1 MKNQKIIFILV
12 GAFCVFALIA
22 GIYTQFFVGNKG
34 SDYTQNPTD
43 NISGDSRPKTQE
55 EIKNQLK
62 SLFTN
67 DFINNSTYEVQKAN
81 DSKDIVYSAYDIQK
95 KEELYEVDIHLPVIN
110 ISGDVPASFNKI
122 TQSVFADEASKILNK
137 KYTEKVIY
145 DVNYISYIN
154 DNILSLAIKSTLKRG
169 NNPQREIIQT
179 YNYNLE
185 TGEKVELVDVLTKRN
200 IVQSECQNKIN
211 QVVSKAQE
219 EAQILVKSGYQ
230 VYNRDLSNSIYQ
242 LSNISNFFLGS
253 TGELYIIFAYTQI
266 KPKGR
271 RYNKCRHSKTMKN
284 SRKGSRPKE
293 LLKPF

>member
-34 SDYTQNPTD
+34 SDYTKNPTD
-43 NISGDSRPKTQE
+43 NISGDSKPKTQE

-185 TGEKVELVDVLTKRN
+185 TGEKVELVDILTKRN

-253 TGELYIIFAYTQI
+253 TGELYIIFAYGNQNFTAEMDVVL
-266 KPKGR
+266 
-271 RYNKCRHSKTMKN
+271 Y
-284 SRKGSRPKE
+284 E
-293 LLKPF
+293 

>member
-253 TGELYIIFAYTQI
+253 TGELYIIFAYGNQNFTSEMDVVL
-266 KPKGR
+266 
-271 RYNKCRHSKTMKN
+271 Y
-284 SRKGSRPKE
+284 E
-293 LLKPF
+293 

>member
-34 SDYTQNPTD
+34 NDYTQNPTD

-81 DSKDIVYSAYDIQK
+81 DSRDIVYSAYDIQK

-110 ISGDVPASFNKI
+110 ISGDVPASFNEI

-185 TGEKVELVDVLTKRN
+185 TGVKVELVDVLTKRN

-253 TGELYIIFAYTQI
+253 TGELYIIFAYGNQNFTAEMDVVL
-266 KPKGR
+266 
-271 RYNKCRHSKTMKN
+271 Y
-284 SRKGSRPKE
+284 E
-293 LLKPF
+293 

>member
-12 GAFCVFALIA
+12 GVFCVFALIA

-253 TGELYIIFAYTQI
+253 TGELYIIFAYGNQNFTAEMDVVL
-266 KPKGR
+266 
-271 RYNKCRHSKTMKN
+271 Y
-284 SRKGSRPKE
+284 E
-293 LLKPF
+293 

>member
-179 YNYNLE
+179 YNYILE

-253 TGELYIIFAYTQI
+253 TGELYIIFAYGNQNFTAEMDVVL
-266 KPKGR
+266 
-271 RYNKCRHSKTMKN
+271 Y
-284 SRKGSRPKE
+284 E
-293 LLKPF
+293 

>member
-253 TGELYIIFAYTQI
+253 TGELYIVFAYGNQNFTAEMDVVL
-266 KPKGR
+266 
-271 RYNKCRHSKTMKN
+271 Y
-284 SRKGSRPKE
+284 E
-293 LLKPF
+293 

>member
-34 SDYTQNPTD
+34 SDYTKNPTD
-43 NISGDSRPKTQE
+43 NISGDSKPKTQE

-219 EAQILVKSGYQ
+219 EAQILVESGYQ

-253 TGELYIIFAYTQI
+253 TGELYIIFAYGNQNFTAEMDVVL
-266 KPKGR
+266 
-271 RYNKCRHSKTMKN
+271 Y
-284 SRKGSRPKE
+284 E
-293 LLKPF
+293 

>member
-154 DNILSLAIKSTLKRG
+154 DNILSLAIKSKLKRG

-253 TGELYIIFAYTQI
+253 TGELYIIFAYGNQNFTAEMDVVL
-266 KPKGR
+266 
-271 RYNKCRHSKTMKN
+271 Y
-284 SRKGSRPKE
+284 E
-293 LLKPF
+293 

>member
-34 SDYTQNPTD
+34 SDNIQNPTD

-55 EIKNQLK
+55 EIKNQFK

-185 TGEKVELVDVLTKRN
+185 TGEKVELVDILTKRN
-200 IVQSECQNKIN
+200 IVQSECQSKIN
-211 QVVSKAQE
+211 QIVSKAQE

-242 LSNISNFFLGS
+242 ISNISNFFLGS
-253 TGELYIIFAYTQI
+253 TGELYIIFAYGNQNFTAEMDVVL
-266 KPKGR
+266 
-271 RYNKCRHSKTMKN
+271 Y
-284 SRKGSRPKE
+284 E
-293 LLKPF
+293 

>member
-22 GIYTQFFVGNKG
+22 GIYTQFFIGNKG
-34 SDYTQNPTD
+34 SDNIQNPTD

-55 EIKNQLK
+55 EIKNQFK

-185 TGEKVELVDVLTKRN
+185 TGEKVELVDILTKRN
-200 IVQSECQNKIN
+200 IVQSECQSKIN

-230 VYNRDLSNSIYQ
+230 VYNRDLSNSMYQ
-242 LSNISNFFLGS
+242 ISNISNFFLGS
-253 TGELYIIFAYTQI
+253 TGELYIIFAYGNQNFTAEMDVVL
-266 KPKGR
+266 
-271 RYNKCRHSKTMKN
+271 Y
-284 SRKGSRPKE
+284 E
-293 LLKPF
+293 

>member
-67 DFINNSTYEVQKAN
+67 DFINNSNYEVQKAN

-253 TGELYIIFAYTQI
+253 TGELYIIFAYGNQNFTAEMDVVL
-266 KPKGR
+266 
-271 RYNKCRHSKTMKN
+271 Y
-284 SRKGSRPKE
+284 E
-293 LLKPF
+293 

>member
-1 MKNQKIIFILV
+1 MKNQKIIFILA

-34 SDYTQNPTD
+34 SDYTKNPTD

-253 TGELYIIFAYTQI
+253 TGELYIIFAYGNQNFTAEMDVVL
-266 KPKGR
+266 
-271 RYNKCRHSKTMKN
+271 Y
-284 SRKGSRPKE
+284 E
-293 LLKPF
+293 

>member
-22 GIYTQFFVGNKG
+22 GIYTQFFVENKG
-34 SDYTQNPTD
+34 SDYTKNPTD
-43 NISGDSRPKTQE
+43 NISGDSKPKTQE

-253 TGELYIIFAYTQI
+253 TGELYIIFAYGNQNFTAEMDVVL
-266 KPKGR
+266 
-271 RYNKCRHSKTMKN
+271 Y
-284 SRKGSRPKE
+284 E
-293 LLKPF
+293 